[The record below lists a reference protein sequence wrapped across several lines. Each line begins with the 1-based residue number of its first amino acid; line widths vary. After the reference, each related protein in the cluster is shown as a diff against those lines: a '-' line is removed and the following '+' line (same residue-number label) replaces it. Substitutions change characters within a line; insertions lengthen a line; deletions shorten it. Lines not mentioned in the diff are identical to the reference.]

1 MIEVSARIRPDG
13 EVVVLSVQGFDGPL
27 ENESLW
33 EDLNSVLSGNSGWDR
48 DHVIQAVALQASS
61 LIHYLIEHYFL
72 RDFTVTVCKDRGVE
86 FSRFEYRVASSLTR
100 DPDPPIERVSRYERE
115 PVI

>member
-13 EVVVLSVQGFDGPL
+13 EVVVLTVSGFEGPL

-33 EDLNSVLSGNSGWDR
+33 VDLNAILSANQGWDR
-48 DHVIQAVALQASS
+48 DNVIQAVAAQVSS
-61 LIHYLIEHYFL
+61 LIQYLTKHYFL
-72 RDFTVTVCKDRGVE
+72 LDFTVTVCKERDIE
-86 FSRFEYRVASSLTR
+86 FSRFEYRVANSLTR
-100 DPDPPIERVSRYERE
+100 DPDPPVDRVSRYHRD